1 MKRLVIII
9 LLAFLISWSCED
21 DKSDKSVV
29 SSIVI
34 TPNKIILKPG
44 KTEQFYALVIDQN
57 NMAMDADI
65 TWKSSN
71 PSVATI
77 NNEGLV
83 TAVVTGST
91 EIFATV
97 DAVQGLAETLVSEI
111 RRRVLS
117 ELITSST

>member
-1 MKRLVIII
+1 MKRLFIII
-9 LLAFLISWSCED
+9 LLAFFISWSCED
-21 DKSDKSVV
+21 EKPDESVA

-44 KTEQFYALVIDQN
+44 RAEQFYALVIDQN

-65 TWKSSN
+65 TWKSSI

-83 TAVVTGST
+83 TAVATGST
-91 EIFATV
+91 DIFATV
-97 DAVQGLAETLVSEI
+97 DAVQGLAETLVSGI

>member
-21 DKSDKSVV
+21 EKSDKSVV

-65 TWKSSN
+65 TWKSSI

-97 DAVQGLAETLVSEI
+97 DAVQGLAETLVSGI

>member
-1 MKRLVIII
+1 MKRLFIII

-21 DKSDKSVV
+21 EKSDKSVV

-44 KTEQFYALVIDQN
+44 KTEQSYALVIDQN

-65 TWKSSN
+65 TWKSSI

-83 TAVVTGST
+83 TAVTTGST

-97 DAVQGLAETLVSEI
+97 DAVQGLAETLVSGI

>member
-21 DKSDKSVV
+21 EKSDKSVV

-34 TPNKIILKPG
+34 TPNKIILKPEI
-44 KTEQFYALVIDQN
+44 TEQFYALVIDQN

-65 TWKSSN
+65 IWKSSI

-83 TAVVTGST
+83 TAVGTGAT
-91 EIFATV
+91 EIFASV
-97 DAVQGLAETLVSEI
+97 DAVQGLSEALVSDI

-117 ELITSST
+117 EMITSST

>member
-21 DKSDKSVV
+21 EKSDKSVV

-34 TPNKIILKPG
+34 TPNKIILRLG

-57 NMAMDADI
+57 NMAMQADI

-77 NNEGLV
+77 NNEGFV
-83 TAVVTGST
+83 TAVAIGST
-91 EIFATV
+91 DIFATV
-97 DAVQGLAETLVSEI
+97 DAVQGLAEALVSDI

-117 ELITSST
+117 EMITSST

>member
-21 DKSDKSVV
+21 KKSDKSVV

-97 DAVQGLAETLVSEI
+97 DAVQGLAETLVSGI

>member
-21 DKSDKSVV
+21 EKSDKSVV

-65 TWKSSN
+65 TWKSSI

-83 TAVVTGST
+83 TAVTMGST

-97 DAVQGLAETLVSEI
+97 DAVQGLAETLVSGI

>member
-21 DKSDKSVV
+21 EKSDKSVV

-57 NMAMDADI
+57 NIEMEAAI
-65 TWKSSN
+65 TWNSSH
-71 PSVATI
+71 PSIATI

-83 TAVVTGST
+83 TAVATGST

-97 DAVQGLAETLVSEI
+97 DAVQGLAETLVSGI

-117 ELITSST
+117 ELLTSRT

>member
-21 DKSDKSVV
+21 EKPGESVV

-57 NMAMDADI
+57 NIEMKANI
-65 TWKSSN
+65 TWNSSH

-83 TAVVTGST
+83 TAVATGST

-97 DAVQGLAETLVSEI
+97 DAIQGLAEALVSGI

-117 ELITSST
+117 EMITSST

>member
-21 DKSDKSVV
+21 EKPSESVV
-29 SSIVI
+29 SSIVV
-34 TPNKIILKPG
+34 TPNKIIMKPG
-44 KTEQFYALVIDQN
+44 KTEQFYSLVIDQN
-57 NMAMDADI
+57 NIEMEADI
-65 TWKSSN
+65 IWNSSH

-83 TAVVTGST
+83 TAVATGST

-97 DAVQGLAETLVSEI
+97 DAVQGLAEALVSDI

-117 ELITSST
+117 EMITSST

>member
-9 LLAFLISWSCED
+9 LLPFLISWSCED
-21 DKSDKSVV
+21 EKSDKSVV

-65 TWKSSN
+65 TWKSSI

-83 TAVVTGST
+83 TAVTTGST

-97 DAVQGLAETLVSEI
+97 DAVQGLAETLVSGI

>member
-21 DKSDKSVV
+21 EKPGESVV

-57 NMAMDADI
+57 NIEMEADI
-65 TWKSSN
+65 TWNSSR
-71 PSVATI
+71 PSVATN

-83 TAVVTGST
+83 TAVATGST

-97 DAVQGLAETLVSEI
+97 DAIQGLAEALVSGI

-117 ELITSST
+117 EMITSST

>member
-21 DKSDKSVV
+21 QKPDESVV

-77 NNEGLV
+77 NNKGLV
-83 TAVVTGST
+83 TAVAIGST
-91 EIFATV
+91 DIFATV
-97 DAVQGLAETLVSEI
+97 DAVQGLSEALVSDI

-117 ELITSST
+117 EMITSST

>member
-9 LLAFLISWSCED
+9 LLAFLVSWSCED
-21 DKSDKSVV
+21 EKSDKSVV

-77 NNEGLV
+77 NNEGFV
-83 TAVVTGST
+83 TAVAIGST
-91 EIFATV
+91 DIFATV
-97 DAVQGLAETLVSEI
+97 DAVQGLAEALVSDI

-117 ELITSST
+117 EMITSST

>member
-1 MKRLVIII
+1 MKRLLIII
-9 LLAFLISWSCED
+9 LLAFLIFWSCD
-21 DKSDKSVV
+21 DEKASELVV
-29 SSIVI
+29 SSVVV

-65 TWKSSN
+65 IWKSSI

-83 TAVVTGST
+83 TAVAIGST
-91 EIFATV
+91 DIFATV
-97 DAVQGLAETLVSEI
+97 DAVQGLSEALVSDI

-117 ELITSST
+117 EMITSST

>member
-21 DKSDKSVV
+21 QKPDESVV

-44 KTEQFYALVIDQN
+44 KTEQFFALVIDHN

-83 TAVVTGST
+83 TAVAIGST
-91 EIFATV
+91 DIFATV
-97 DAVQGLAETLVSEI
+97 DAVQGLAEALVSDI

-117 ELITSST
+117 EMITSST

>member
-1 MKRLVIII
+1 MRRLFIII

-21 DKSDKSVV
+21 EKSDKSVV

-65 TWKSSN
+65 TWKSSI

-83 TAVVTGST
+83 TAVTTGST

-97 DAVQGLAETLVSEI
+97 DAVQGLAETLVSGI

>member
-1 MKRLVIII
+1 MKRLFIIV

-21 DKSDKSVV
+21 EKSDKSVV

-65 TWKSSN
+65 TWKSSI

-77 NNEGLV
+77 NNEVLV
-83 TAVVTGST
+83 TAVATGST
-91 EIFATV
+91 DIFATV
-97 DAVQGLAETLVSEI
+97 DAVQGLAETLVSGI

>member
-1 MKRLVIII
+1 MKRLFIII

-21 DKSDKSVV
+21 EKSDKSVV

-34 TPNKIILKPG
+34 TPNKIIFKPG

-65 TWKSSN
+65 TWKSSI
-71 PSVATI
+71 PSVATV

-83 TAVVTGST
+83 TAVATGST

-97 DAVQGLAETLVSEI
+97 DAVQGLAETLVSGI

>member
-9 LLAFLISWSCED
+9 LLAFLVSWSCED
-21 DKSDKSVV
+21 EKSDKSVV

-83 TAVVTGST
+83 TAVTIGST
-91 EIFATV
+91 DIFATV
-97 DAVQGLAETLVSEI
+97 DAVQGLSEALVSDI

-117 ELITSST
+117 EMITSST

>member
-21 DKSDKSVV
+21 QKPDESVV

-44 KTEQFYALVIDQN
+44 KTEQFYALVIDHN

-65 TWKSSN
+65 TWKSLN

-83 TAVVTGST
+83 TAVAIGST
-91 EIFATV
+91 DIVATV
-97 DAVQGLAETLVSEI
+97 DAVQGLGETLVSDI

-117 ELITSST
+117 EMITSST

>member
-9 LLAFLISWSCED
+9 LLAFFISWSCED
-21 DKSDKSVV
+21 EKPDESVV

-44 KTEQFYALVIDQN
+44 RTEQFYALVIDQN

-83 TAVVTGST
+83 TAVATGST
-91 EIFATV
+91 DIFATV
-97 DAVQGLAETLVSEI
+97 DAVQGLAETLVSGI

>member
-9 LLAFLISWSCED
+9 LLAFFISWSCED
-21 DKSDKSVV
+21 EKPDESVA

-44 KTEQFYALVIDQN
+44 RTEQFYALVIDQN

-65 TWKSSN
+65 TWKSSI

-77 NNEGLV
+77 NNEGIV
-83 TAVVTGST
+83 TAVATGST

-97 DAVQGLAETLVSEI
+97 DAVQGLAETLVSGI

>member
-21 DKSDKSVV
+21 QKPDESVV

-44 KTEQFYALVIDQN
+44 KTEQFYALVIDHN

-77 NNEGLV
+77 NNEGFV
-83 TAVVTGST
+83 TAVAIGST
-91 EIFATV
+91 DIFATV
-97 DAVQGLAETLVSEI
+97 DAVQGLAEALVSDI

-117 ELITSST
+117 EMITSST

>member
-21 DKSDKSVV
+21 EKPDESVV

-34 TPNKIILKPG
+34 TPNKIILRPG
-44 KTEQFYALVIDQN
+44 KIEQFYALVIDQN

-83 TAVVTGST
+83 TAVAIGST
-91 EIFATV
+91 DIFATV
-97 DAVQGLAETLVSEI
+97 DAVQGLSEALVSDI

-117 ELITSST
+117 EMITSST